1 MDKDITLLFPC
12 LFQFYYYICTMEE
25 KKKKVVGRPFKVGNT
40 VGGRTKGSM
49 NKVTKFSREVLTLAL
64 AGQEE
69 NIRNALEKLSQ
80 KNPEAYIGAVAKLLN
95 YAIPKLQATEI
106 SANGNTKI
114 EITLDDS
121 MSVEELKAKMAEME
135 ADDADYEE
143 L

>member
-1 MDKDITLLFPC
+1 
-12 LFQFYYYICTMEE
+12 MEE

-106 SANGNTKI
+106 TANGNTKI
-114 EITLDDS
+114 EISGAIMTMVMLNEIQVQS
-121 MSVEELKAKMAEME
+121 LEKLLAGMAITVIELS
-135 ADDADYEE
+135 
-143 L
+143 

>member
-1 MDKDITLLFPC
+1 
-12 LFQFYYYICTMEE
+12 MEE
-25 KKKKVVGRPFKVGNT
+25 KNKKVVGKPFAVGNT
-40 VGGRTKGSM
+40 VGGRTKGSI
-49 NKVTKFSREVLTLAL
+49 NRVTKFSREVLTMAL

-69 NIRNALEKLSQ
+69 NIRNALEKLAN

-121 MSVEELKAKMAEME
+121 MSVEQLKQKMAEME
-135 ADDADYEE
+135 ADDTEFEE
-143 L
+143 V

>member
-1 MDKDITLLFPC
+1 
-12 LFQFYYYICTMEE
+12 MEE
-25 KKKKVVGRPFKVGNT
+25 KKKRVVGKPFEVGNT

-49 NKVTKFSREVLTLAL
+49 NRVTKFSREVLTLAL

-80 KNPEAYIGAVAKLLN
+80 KNPEAYISAVAKLLN

-121 MSVEELKAKMAEME
+121 MSVEELKARMAEME
-135 ADDADYEE
+135 ADDTDYEE

>member
-1 MDKDITLLFPC
+1 
-12 LFQFYYYICTMEE
+12 MEQ
-25 KKKKVVGRPFKVGNT
+25 KKKKVVGKPFAVGNT
-40 VGGRTKGSM
+40 VGGRTKGAM
-49 NKVTKFSREVLTLAL
+49 NRVTKFSREVLTMAL

-69 NIRNALEKLSQ
+69 NIRNALEKLAE

-121 MSVEELKAKMAEME
+121 MSVEQLKQKMAEME
-135 ADDADYEE
+135 ADETDFEE
-143 L
+143 V

>member
-1 MDKDITLLFPC
+1 M
-12 LFQFYYYICTMEE
+12 Q
-25 KKKKVVGRPFKVGNT
+25 GNT
-40 VGGRTKGSM
+40 VGGRTVGSM
-49 NKVTKFSREVLTLAL
+49 NKVTKFSREVLTMAL

-69 NIRNALEKLSQ
+69 NIRNALEKLAE

-121 MSVEELKAKMAEME
+121 MSVDQLKAKMAEME
-135 ADDADYEE
+135 ADETEFEE
-143 L
+143 I

>member
-1 MDKDITLLFPC
+1 MEENKPKVRGR
-12 LFQFYYYICTMEE
+12 LFQ
-25 KKKKVVGRPFKVGNT
+25 KGNT
-40 VGGRTKGSM
+40 YGANKKGGKHQ
-49 NKVTKFSREVLTLAL
+49 VTKFSREVLSMAL
-64 AGQEE
+64 AGQEV
-69 NIRNALEKLSQ
+69 NIRVALEKLFE
-80 KNPEAYIGAVAKLLN
+80 KNPEAYINAVAKLLN

-135 ADDADYEE
+135 ADDTDYEE

>member
-1 MDKDITLLFPC
+1 
-12 LFQFYYYICTMEE
+12 MEE
-25 KKKKVVGRPFKVGNT
+25 KKKKVIGKPFAVGNT

-49 NKVTKFSREVLTLAL
+49 NRVTKFSREVLTMAL

-69 NIRNALEKLSQ
+69 NIRNALEKLAE

-121 MSVEELKAKMAEME
+121 MSVEQLKEKMAEME
-135 ADDADYEE
+135 ADDTEFEE
-143 L
+143 V